1 MPERVA
7 RQFVV
12 RGHVQGVFF
21 RSHVR
26 QAAVRHRVAGWAH
39 NMRDGTVAVRLE
51 GDPAAV
57 DEVERLCRRGPPGA
71 RVDGV
76 EVSDVAV
83 ENLHGFEVR

>member
-7 RQFVV
+7 RQLVV

-26 QAAVRHRVAGWAH
+26 QAAARHRVAGWAQ

-51 GDPAAV
+51 GEPAAV
-57 DEVERLCRRGPPGA
+57 DEVERICRRGPRGA
-71 RVDGV
+71 RVDDV
-76 EVSDVAV
+76 EVGEVAV
-83 ENLHGFEVR
+83 EDLEGFDVR

>member
-1 MPERVA
+1 MSERVA
-7 RQFVV
+7 RQLAV

-26 QAAVRHRVAGWAH
+26 QAAARHGVAGWAQ

-51 GDPAAV
+51 GEPAAV
-57 DEVERLCRRGPPGA
+57 DELEHVCRSGPRGA

-76 EVSDVAV
+76 EVSEAAV